1 MQIRSIPATLVAFA
15 FVLASGVS
23 IAAEQ
28 NSSNSTNTDEN
39 FEAKTAAKAEVRS
52 RDVAD
57 AAPKAES
64 SRKTAKPTR
73 TTSVRNTRPQ
83 VDGHKDARAC
93 LKAGSSE
100 AIIRCSQKY
109 H

>member
-1 MQIRSIPATLVAFA
+1 MQIKSISASVVAFA
-15 FVLASGVS
+15 FLLAGDVAS
-23 IAAEQ
+23 AAEQ
-28 NSSNSTNTDEN
+28 NSANSTSADEN

-57 AAPKAES
+57 SAPQAES
-64 SRKTAKPTR
+64 SIKTTKPTR

-83 VDGHKDARAC
+83 TDGHKDARAC
-93 LKAGSSE
+93 LKAGSNE
-100 AIIRCSQKY
+100 AIARCARKY